1 MKARKFKNVVTFM
14 VTDEMYQSI
23 KSITKIERETLGEF
37 MRDAVELALDDR
49 NKQEEMRNDG

>member
-1 MKARKFKNVVTFM
+1 MKVRKYKNAVTFFM
-14 VTDEMYQSI
+14 TDEMYHSI
-23 KSITKIERETLGEF
+23 KSISKIEKLTLGEF